1 MCSYLLTVIYRI
13 CLCILE
19 VCQAEECKEK
29 DQEHNLTDVEGPET
43 TLDRKETVSGMVG
56 INSARLEMPTE
67 DDIEQPTTPST
78 PKPSTPKTPKTP
90 RGERDVEAMQLDKA
104 AADAATERH
113 LDKRTA
119 KLVSTEER
127 NSGDVPWATY
137 WYYIKAGGVWIFSF
151 LLLALLCAQGAQIG
165 KHPTAY
171 YCILLH
177 CTYWVINKY
186 YFVYIQYTVG
196 AQFQLAAWGDL
207 TAVRQ
212 AQGHQ
217 LTSQENLDQLTTYAW
232 ISMLSVFFIT
242 VRAFAIANHR
252 IGTSTQLH
260 RDVLVRI
267 MNAPIA
273 FFDITPLGNYYLT
286 TSHLT

>member
-19 VCQAEECKEK
+19 VFQAEECKEK
-29 DQEHNLTDVEGPET
+29 DQEHYLTDVEGPET
-43 TLDRKETVSGMVG
+43 TLDRRETVSGMVG

-67 DDIEQPTTPST
+67 DDTEQPGT

-165 KHPTAY
+165 KHATPILRRHCY
-171 YCILLH
+171 Y
-177 CTYWVINKY
+177 TY
-186 YFVYIQYTVG
+186 
-196 AQFQLAAWGDL
+196 
-207 TAVRQ
+207 
-212 AQGHQ
+212 
-217 LTSQENLDQLTTYAW
+217 
-232 ISMLSVFFIT
+232 
-242 VRAFAIANHR
+242 
-252 IGTSTQLH
+252 
-260 RDVLVRI
+260 
-267 MNAPIA
+267 
-273 FFDITPLGNYYLT
+273 
-286 TSHLT
+286 

>member
-1 MCSYLLTVIYRI
+1 MLY
-13 CLCILE
+13 ILP
-19 VCQAEECKEK
+19 
-29 DQEHNLTDVEGPET
+29 HNV
-43 TLDRKETVSGMVG
+43 
-56 INSARLEMPTE
+56 
-67 DDIEQPTTPST
+67 
-78 PKPSTPKTPKTP
+78 
-90 RGERDVEAMQLDKA
+90 
-104 AADAATERH
+104 
-113 LDKRTA
+113 
-119 KLVSTEER
+119 
-127 NSGDVPWATY
+127 
-137 WYYIKAGGVWIFSF
+137 
-151 LLLALLCAQGAQIG
+151 
-165 KHPTAY
+165 
-171 YCILLH
+171 
-177 CTYWVINKY
+177 
-186 YFVYIQYTVG
+186 FVYFCPVCVG

-273 FFDITPLGNYYLT
+273 FFDITPLGNYYPNLSLAT
-286 TSHLT
+286 

>member
-1 MCSYLLTVIYRI
+1 MCSYLLTAIYRI
-13 CLCILE
+13 CSCNVE

-29 DQEHNLTDVEGPET
+29 DQEHYLTDVEGPET
-43 TLDRKETVSGMVG
+43 TLDRRETVSGMVG

-67 DDIEQPTTPST
+67 DDTEQPGT

-165 KHPTAY
+165 KRHTLSYTLLLYCTY
-171 YCILLH
+171 YTHSIYIICIL
-177 CTYWVINKY
+177 
-186 YFVYIQYTVG
+186 YIYHT
-196 AQFQLAAWGDL
+196 L
-207 TAVRQ
+207 
-212 AQGHQ
+212 
-217 LTSQENLDQLTTYAW
+217 
-232 ISMLSVFFIT
+232 
-242 VRAFAIANHR
+242 
-252 IGTSTQLH
+252 
-260 RDVLVRI
+260 
-267 MNAPIA
+267 
-273 FFDITPLGNYYLT
+273 
-286 TSHLT
+286 